1 MEVSIEVQS
10 VLNAAYIDA
19 KEKKHEYLTPEHVL
33 YASLFFTEIKEI
45 LENCGADSD
54 QLIKNLEEYL
64 ADNIPVVKGGE
75 PVQSA
80 GLQDVIDSA
89 LFHTQS
95 SSKNRVDLGDLVVSI
110 FEHKSLYASFFL
122 KKAGVTRRAL
132 LRAVTYAYTEG
143 AASSADTIETE
154 ADGTTK
160 KKKKSKAL
168 DLYTRELT
176 EAAKKG
182 ELEPLI
188 GREEIIERIEQVLCR
203 RLKNNPVLIG
213 DPGVGKTAIAE
224 GLASRIVEG
233 SVPAMLK
240 GYRIYSLDMG
250 SLIAGTRFR
259 GDFEERLKQ
268 VLNELKDRKD
278 VILFIDEI
286 HTIVGA
292 GATSGGTMDASNIL
306 KPALSSSEIR
316 CMGSTTYD
324 EFKKSFSRD
333 RALSRRFQEIMIPQT
348 TEEETMGIL
357 RGLKFKYE
365 EFHNVIYT
373 EEALSS
379 ILQLSGQYL
388 GDRHQP
394 DKAID
399 VLDEAGA
406 YMQLHSFKN
415 LDEGEAPVTLD
426 KNVVEKVIARMA
438 GIPEKT
444 VSTTEIDRLK
454 NLEREL
460 HRRIFGQ
467 DTAVHQ
473 VVSAVKRSRAG
484 MGDQEKPV
492 ASFLFAGPTG
502 VGKTELARQL
512 SDILGIKL
520 IRFDMSEYQEKHSV
534 SRLVGSPPGY
544 VGYEEGGLLTD
555 AIIKEPHSVLLLD
568 EIEKAHADV
577 YNMLLQIMDYAT
589 LTDNNG
595 RKADFRNVI
604 LVMTSNAGA
613 REIGK
618 DLIGFGERVV
628 SSEAVEKEIERVFT
642 PEFRNRLDSIVVF
655 NNLAEE
661 SIISIVEKELRLFS
675 EELKKKGI
683 TFMVSEACI
692 KFLAEEGFSPEFGA
706 RNIKRLIQKEIKD
719 FFVDEILFGTLSKG
733 GGAEARMKNG
743 RITITV
749 LPEEGIG

>member
-10 VLNAAYIDA
+10 VLNAAYMEA
-19 KEKKHEYLTPEHVL
+19 KENKHEYFTPEHVL
-33 YASLFFTEIKEI
+33 YSSLFFTEVKEI
-45 LENCGADSD
+45 LEICNADAD
-54 QLIKNLEEYL
+54 LIRKDLEGYL
-64 ADNIPVVKGGE
+64 SGLPVVKKGD

-80 GLQDVIDSA
+80 GLRDVIDSA
-89 LFHTQS
+89 LFHTRT
-95 SSKNRVDLGDLVVSI
+95 SSKARVDLGDLLVSI
-110 FEHKSLYASFFL
+110 FEQKSLYASFFM
-122 KKAGVTRRAL
+122 KKAGVTKGCL
-132 LRAVTYAYTEG
+132 LRAVTAVDGSVSPVQSEPEG
-143 AASSADTIETE
+143 EQ
-154 ADGTTK
+154 
-160 KKKKSKAL
+160 KKSRKSNAL

-176 EAAKKG
+176 AAAEKG

-188 GREEIIERIEQVLCR
+188 GRESIIERIEQVLCR
-203 RLKNNPVLIG
+203 RLKNNPILIG

-233 SVPAMLK
+233 RVPLLLK
-240 GYRIYSLDMG
+240 DYRIFSLDMG
-250 SLIAGTRFR
+250 SLLAGTRFR

-268 VLNELKDRKD
+268 IIRELKAKKN

-292 GATSGGTMDASNIL
+292 GATSGGTMDASNLL

-316 CMGSTTYD
+316 CMGSTTFE
-324 EFKKSFSRD
+324 EFKKSFSKD
-333 RALSRRFQEIMIPQT
+333 RALSRRFQEITVPET
-348 TEEETMGIL
+348 SEEETLGIL
-357 RGLKFKYE
+357 RGLKSKYE
-365 EFHNVIYT
+365 EFHNVEYT
-373 EEALSS
+373 EEALQA
-379 ILQLSGQYL
+379 ILHLSGQYL

-406 YMQLHSFKN
+406 YIQLHSFKN
-415 LDEGEAPVTLD
+415 LKEGEAPVTVGND
-426 KNVVEKVIARMA
+426 VIEKVIARMA

-444 VSTTEIDRLK
+444 VTTTEIDRLR
-454 NLEREL
+454 NLEPDLR
-460 HRRIFGQ
+460 RRIFGQ
-467 DTAVHQ
+467 DHAVNQ

-484 MGDQEKPV
+484 IGDQEKPV

-512 SDILGIKL
+512 ADILGIKL

-544 VGYEEGGLLTD
+544 VGFEEGGLLTD
-555 AIIKEPHSVLLLD
+555 AVIKEPHSVLLLD
-568 EIEKAHADV
+568 EIEKAHSDV

-613 REIGK
+613 REIGRE
-618 DLIGFGERVV
+618 LIGFGERTV
-628 SSEAVEKEIERVFT
+628 SSEAVGKEVEKVFT
-642 PEFRNRLDSIVVF
+642 PEFRNRLDAVVIF
-655 NNLAEE
+655 NNLGE
-661 SIISIVEKELRLFS
+661 SDIIRIVKKELDLFA

-683 TFMVSEACI
+683 EFKASSACI
-692 KFLAEEGFSPEFGA
+692 KYLAQKGFSAEFGA

-719 FFVDEILFGTLSKG
+719 FFVDEILFGRLADG
-733 GGAEARMKNG
+733 GRAEARLKNNK
-743 RITITV
+743 ITIAV
-749 LPEEGIG
+749 LSEEGGG